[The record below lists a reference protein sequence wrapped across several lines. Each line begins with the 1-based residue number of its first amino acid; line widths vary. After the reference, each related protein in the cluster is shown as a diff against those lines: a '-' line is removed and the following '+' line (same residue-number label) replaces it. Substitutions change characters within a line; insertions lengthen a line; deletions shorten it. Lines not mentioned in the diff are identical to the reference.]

1 MTKPAERQWN
11 GNIPQEF
18 SELFATEAYFRVSV
32 NMNNYHSI
40 LNLNKALSSDHV
52 IRKCFIIGSFYAREN
67 VSNQLH
73 VYHL

>member
-1 MTKPAERQWN
+1 
-11 GNIPQEF
+11 
-18 SELFATEAYFRVSV
+18 
-32 NMNNYHSI
+32 MNNYHSI